1 VTQMESHDVPNHKKV
16 SELLVAW
23 SKGNEAARDE
33 LIPLVYRE
41 LRRLAGHYM
50 AMERGGHS
58 LQATALV
65 NEAYLRLVDQGEVQ
79 WQGRAHFFALASRMM
94 RHILVDT
101 ARKRHG
107 AKRGGDALRVTLD
120 EAMIVSA
127 EKAPDIVAL
136 DDALT
141 ALAEIDPR
149 RSQVVELKYFGGLS
163 IEEIAG
169 ILDVSA
175 ITVRRDW
182 NTAKAWLY
190 RAIGGD
196 SEPNG

>member
-1 VTQMESHDVPNHKKV
+1 MESHDVPNHKKV

-50 AMERGGHS
+50 ALERGGHS

-101 ARKRHG
+101 ARKRQG

-127 EKAPDIVAL
+127 EKAPEIVAL

-169 ILDVSA
+169 ILEVSA

>member
-1 VTQMESHDVPNHKKV
+1 MESHDVPKPKKV

-23 SKGNEAARDE
+23 SKGNETARDE
-33 LIPLVYRE
+33 LMPLVYRE
-41 LRRLAGHYM
+41 LRRLAGHHM

-65 NEAYLRLVDQGEVQ
+65 NEAYLRLVDQGEVR

-127 EKAPDIVAL
+127 EKAPEIVAL

-169 ILDVSA
+169 ILEVSA

-196 SEPNG
+196 SKPNGE